1 MKPAVRLDRDSGREV
16 VTGVMVKWGG
26 CKDQTISDLLEIFK
40 AEQMKCLQGD
50 LPPGG
55 RGKSQGLEFEVD
67 GFGCCSS
74 IQPTL
79 GEMLQWSG
87 ATSQLTQHVAT
98 SLKCMA
104 HIQPKSP
111 SEAPLSNIPLLNPS
125 PACHHAQG
133 HRSSRASLT
142 LSSLLSQ
149 LQAFAIFCL

>member
-1 MKPAVRLDRDSGREV
+1 
-16 VTGVMVKWGG
+16 MVKWAG
-26 CKDQTISDLLEIFK
+26 CKDQTITDLLEIFT

-55 RGKSQGLEFEVD
+55 RGKSQGPEFEVD

-98 SLKCMA
+98 SLTCTA

-111 SEAPLSNIPLLNPS
+111 SETLLSNIPLLNPS
-125 PACHHAQG
+125 PASVTTPKGTEA
-133 HRSSRASLT
+133 AEPALP
-142 LSSLLSQ
+142 
-149 LQAFAIFCL
+149 